1 MVTLGWQA
9 RVLVLLRILSLVLL
23 VCTVAMPAG
32 AETGRDAARPDI
44 ADLDSAALRVF
55 SPVPQEGREAM
66 DWLVRHG
73 DRGSVAVLIQLLRW
87 LPEDRDVLVARLE
100 TLTGT
105 HVGPH
110 WFDWMVWQQDHPE
123 FAPYPGYAG
132 FLADLLARIDP
143 RFRRFVHTGI
153 AHEIRI
159 EEIAWGGVIVDGIPA
174 LDNPAMISASAAG
187 YLNSDDPVFGV
198 EINGD
203 ARAYPL
209 RIANWHEMVNDVVG
223 GVPVS
228 LAYCT
233 LCGSG
238 ILFNGRASGRA
249 EPFTF
254 GSSGLLYRSN
264 KLMYD
269 RQTDSLWNQFT
280 GRPVM
285 GQLTGSN
292 IELKVLPLVLTSWS
306 EWRPRHPDTRV
317 LSLDTG
323 FRRDYGPGVAYRDYF
338 ASPELMFPAL
348 VKDRRLRQKDL
359 IFGLR
364 VPGGVKAWPLDAFAN
379 GTVINDRVGF
389 RDVVLI
395 GDASGRG
402 VRAYEARGRRFTRGA
417 SPDEMLA
424 SDARWRVTE
433 SALIG
438 PGGESLPRLPGH
450 VAYWF
455 AWAGYFE
462 NAVLG
467 GPAP

>member
-1 MVTLGWQA
+1 MGMLP
-9 RVLVLLRILSLVLL
+9 RILSSILL
-23 VCTVAMPAG
+23 LCIATVPTGAQTSRNAAMSG
-32 AETGRDAARPDI
+32 I
-44 ADLDSAALRVF
+44 ADLDSAARSVL
-55 SPVPQEGREAM
+55 SPVAQESREAM
-66 DWLVRHG
+66 DWLVRYG
-73 DRGSVAVLIQLLRW
+73 DRQSVAVLIQLLRW
-87 LPEDRDVLVARLE
+87 LPEQREVLVARLE
-100 TLTGT
+100 TLTGA

-110 WFDWMVWQQDHPE
+110 WFDWMVWQQEHPE
-123 FAPYPGYAG
+123 VAPYPGYAG

-143 RFRRFVHTGI
+143 RFRRFIHAGVV
-153 AHEIRI
+153 HEIRV
-159 EEIAWGGVIVDGIPA
+159 EEIAWGGVVVDGIPA
-174 LDNPAMISASAAG
+174 LDNPAMISASAAA
-187 YLNSDDPVFGV
+187 YLNPDDPVFGV
-198 EINGD
+198 EINHD
-203 ARAYPL
+203 ARGYPL

-238 ILFNGRASGRA
+238 ILFDGRVPGRT

-280 GRPVM
+280 GRPVI
-285 GQLTGSN
+285 GPLTGSK

-306 EWRPRHPDTRV
+306 EWRSRHPETRV
-317 LSLDTG
+317 LSLNTG
-323 FRRDYGPGVAYRDYF
+323 FQRDYGPGVAYRDYF

-364 VPGGVKAWPLDAFAN
+364 VPGGVKAWPLSVFAD
-379 GTVINDRVGF
+379 GAVINDRIGF
-389 RDVVLI
+389 MDVVVI
-395 GDASGRG
+395 GDPSGRG
-402 VRAYEARGRRFTRGA
+402 ARAYEARSRRFARGA
-417 SPDEMLA
+417 SPDEIMA
-424 SDARWRVTE
+424 GDARWRVTE

-438 PGGESLPRLPGH
+438 PSGESLPRLPGH